1 MNRKG
6 SVVVV
11 HIDDNATD
19 RVLVRVVLNLIGIN
33 GSVLSLEDGAEGLAY
48 LKGEGKFSDR
58 DLYPWPSV
66 IITDLQMPGIDGL
79 TLLRMI
85 KDNPGWA
92 SIPVVILS
100 ASEDPAHRQ
109 RAHELGASTYLVK
122 PHSFTDLVDVITLA
136 SGKVRNPGNRTTRR
150 KAGPR
155 VSRKG
160 EPHSVIPPNPAGRG
174 NPAAE

>member
-6 SVVVV
+6 SVVVL

-19 RVLVRVVLNLIGIN
+19 RVLVRVVLNRIGIS
-33 GSVLSLEDGAEGLAY
+33 GSVFSLEDGAEGLAY

-58 DLYPWPSV
+58 NLYPWASV

-92 SIPVVILS
+92 TIPVVILS

-109 RAHELGASTYLVK
+109 CAHELGASTYLVK
-122 PHSFTDLVDVITLA
+122 PHSF
-136 SGKVRNPGNRTTRR
+136 
-150 KAGPR
+150 
-155 VSRKG
+155 
-160 EPHSVIPPNPAGRG
+160 
-174 NPAAE
+174 